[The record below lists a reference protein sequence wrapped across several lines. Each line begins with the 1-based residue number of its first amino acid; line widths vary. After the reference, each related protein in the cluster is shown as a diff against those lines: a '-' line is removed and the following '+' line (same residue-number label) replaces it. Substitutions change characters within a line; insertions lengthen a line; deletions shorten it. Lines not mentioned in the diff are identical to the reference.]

1 MKTALAESLLWAGV
15 SLCIVLVI
23 VFGSMIGN
31 MDMVSLADIVRPLTV
46 LGVFAVLTTLG
57 LMAFSAALGRVF
69 PAALYG
75 YFAFFHIQ
83 HLLLGFGYRHIVAY
97 AAIVVAPL
105 TLYLVLRAHHPMR
118 AAAFSLA
125 VTAVMASV
133 PLGLSASSLFYP
145 SPPTIA
151 EDFHDETLAAVTR
164 YDGTASALP
173 DIIYVVPDR
182 YPSAATL
189 MREFGADNAPFYA
202 ALEARGFVVADNAHA
217 NYPKTFQS
225 LASTLNGGY
234 LEDFTENHGIGSR
247 DQRPVFDA
255 LEKSVVQ
262 DRLRNLGYRFHHYGA
277 WWEPTRI
284 NRWAD
289 VNDTGSR
296 FLNHLS
302 EFERALIGRTPTWN
316 VVGLF
321 KDAGE
326 KSECHR
332 IQRKFRLLEE
342 VGNRSEPVF
351 AFAHILIPH
360 QPITMDASGRCL
372 ETAVRY
378 ASSNAWGD
386 FKAALIEYLQYFN
399 SAILQVI
406 DRQIERR
413 RPNGRGLLFVIQS
426 DEGPFPRVL
435 HRAGEDYDFSALTRR
450 ELQMKMGTVNALR
463 LPPGTAVDPASITT
477 PVNNWRI
484 IFNALTGSNL
494 KMLPHRINIY
504 PSAKNL
510 YRFCDVTAV
519 VTGEGESS
527 PGPCPLLHSELQPE

>member
-15 SLCIVLVI
+15 SLCVVLVI

-31 MDMVSLADIVRPLTV
+31 MNMVSLADIVRPLTV

-57 LMAFSAALGRVF
+57 LMAFSPPLGRVF

-83 HLLLGFGYRHIVAY
+83 HLLPDFGYRHIVAY

-105 TLYLVLRAHHPMR
+105 ALHLVLRTREPMR
-118 AAAFSLA
+118 AAAFGLA

-133 PLGLSASSLFYP
+133 PLGLSVPSLFYP

-164 YDGTASALP
+164 YGGGKSALP
-173 DIIYVVPDR
+173 DVIYVVPDR
-182 YPSAATL
+182 YPSTTTL
-189 MREFGADNAPFYA
+189 IREFGVDNGPFYA

-234 LEDFTENHGIGSR
+234 LENFTAAHGIGRR

-255 LEKSVVQ
+255 LEKNVAQ
-262 DRLRNLGYRFHHYGA
+262 DRLRDLGYRFHNYGNG
-277 WWEPTRI
+277 WEPTRI

-289 VNDTGSR
+289 VNDTGSGL
-296 FLNHLS
+296 LNHLS
-302 EFERALIGRTPTWN
+302 EFEAALIGRTPTWD

-321 KDAGE
+321 KDVWR
-326 KSECHR
+326 KSQCHR
-332 IQRKFRLLEE
+332 IRRKLRLLEE

-351 AFAHILIPH
+351 VFAHILIPH
-360 QPITMDASGRCL
+360 EPITMDASGRCL
-372 ETAVRY
+372 DPPVRY
-378 ASSNAWGD
+378 SSLNAWGD
-386 FKAALIEYLQYFN
+386 YKAAFIEYLRYFN
-399 SAILQVI
+399 SAVLRVI

-426 DEGPFPRVL
+426 DEGPFPRAM
-435 HRAGEDYDFSALTRR
+435 RRTGEDYDFNAMTRR
-450 ELQMKMGTVNALR
+450 ELQMKMGTINALR
-463 LPPGTAVDPASITT
+463 LPPGKAFDPASIAT

-484 IFNALTGSNL
+484 IFNALSGSSL
-494 KMLPHRINIY
+494 KMLPHRIYIY
-504 PSAKNL
+504 PSAKNI
-510 YRFCDVTAV
+510 YQFCDVTAL
-519 VTGEGESS
+519 VTGEEESL
-527 PGPCPLLHSELQPE
+527 PGLCPE